1 MTLEVGSTID
11 QGTRRALYLG
21 SMRALLLLSLLCA
34 GAVLRAQSTVSSV
47 ADGAWTAA
55 GTWDCA
61 CVPQTGDTVVVQ
73 HAVGLPVDVVHLGG
87 AIRITTS
94 GALIGSGP
102 SGLWSN
108 APFTNAGQVSVHRLV
123 LPEGNVWT
131 DSLLNSG
138 TIATTRMAVRRRGRN
153 TGVITAIDSLV
164 FDHCSFHNEATISSR
179 VTWVRDSLLWN
190 NGLFIS
196 YELVVDSTGLF
207 HNVGTCRVLD
217 HLAVRSNGNF
227 TVASGAAETHVLG
240 DADIRWGL
248 NVWDALMRVD
258 GRLHLNDAE
267 VPIPHLTFFVEGG
280 RIHTRH
286 FRNQGWVAGPGMIC
300 IADSAENLGILH
312 PGLTLC
318 DATPTT
324 FTWPY
329 LDLNTGTV
337 YPGVLVCPQG
347 SCTVGAQDLPDRSS
361 VRLIH
366 VDGRWAVTGL
376 HDGPAGIELMDA
388 AGRRLPCALIGTGP
402 TRELLAPEIASG
414 VHVLRVAT
422 TTEVRALRFVQG
434 P

>member
-1 MTLEVGSTID
+1 
-11 QGTRRALYLG
+11 
-21 SMRALLLLSLLCA
+21 MRALLLLSLFCS
-34 GAVLRAQSTVSSV
+34 GALLRAQGTVSSV
-47 ADGAWTAA
+47 TAGAWTSA

-61 CVPQTGDTVVVQ
+61 CVPQTGDTIVVQ
-73 HAVGLPVDVVHLGG
+73 HSVGLPSNVVHLGG
-87 AIRITTS
+87 AIRITAT
-94 GALIGSGP
+94 GALVGSGP

-123 LPEGNVWT
+123 LPEGNAWT

-196 YELVVDSTGLF
+196 YELIVDSTGLF

-217 HLAVRSNGNF
+217 HLAVRSSGNF
-227 TVASGAAETHVLG
+227 NVATGAVETHVLG

-248 NVWDALMRVD
+248 NVWDAHLQVD
-258 GRLHLNDAE
+258 GRLHLNDVE
-267 VPIPHLTFFVEGG
+267 VPIPHLTFFVQGG
-280 RIHTRH
+280 SIHTGH
-286 FRNQGWVAGPGMIC
+286 FRNQGWVAGPGTLC

-312 PGLTLC
+312 PDLTIC
-318 DATPTT
+318 DATPTS

-337 YPGVLVCPQG
+337 DPAVLVCPTG
-347 SCTVGAQDLPDRSS
+347 SCTVGGTDRHGPRVIRL
-361 VRLIH
+361 VRG
-366 VDGRWAVTGL
+366 DGRWTVTGL
-376 HDGPAGIELMDA
+376 PEGHVEVELIDAG
-388 AGRRLPCALIGTGP
+388 GRRMPCTLIGAGP
-402 TRELLAPEIASG
+402 TLE
-414 VHVLRVAT
+414 LRVPAITEGAYALLLT
-422 TTEVRALRFVQG
+422 TAQGTRALRFVQG